1 MLGPGT
7 YVETATSKKVT
18 VEVDPETLLLQQ
30 TIEDVCKSLQVLGK
44 EVVRC
49 SVDMHNRCI
58 HFTRGTCAFQCTNK
72 LLKDYKSVVPSTES
86 ETLLLSAA
94 KSLCTIDYDNLV
106 PALHF
111 DKINGSSV
119 LKIKGLLH
127 ISHDTV
133 MTCLSKEHPL
143 IRIEYDFQQSCLH
156 LCVPHT
162 GKRKRST

>member
-1 MLGPGT
+1 M
-7 YVETATSKKVT
+7 ETATPKKVT
-18 VEVDPETLLLQQ
+18 VEVDPETMLLQDA
-30 TIEDVCKSLQVLGK
+30 IENVSKRLQSLGK
-44 EVVRC
+44 ETVRC

-58 HFTRGTCAFQCTNK
+58 YFARGACAFQCTNK
-72 LLKDYKSVVPSTES
+72 MLRDYKNVVPSTES

-106 PALHF
+106 PTLHF

-133 MTCLSKEHPL
+133 MTCLGKDHPL
-143 IRIEYDFQQSCLH
+143 IRVEYDFEQSCLH